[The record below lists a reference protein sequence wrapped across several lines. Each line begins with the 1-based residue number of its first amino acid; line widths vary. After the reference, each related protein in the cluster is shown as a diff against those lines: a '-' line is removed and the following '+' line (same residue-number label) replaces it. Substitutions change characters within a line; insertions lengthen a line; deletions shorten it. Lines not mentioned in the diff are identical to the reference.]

1 MANNTVFISY
11 SREDTNFMR
20 QLKARLEQQGITVW
34 VDENIKGGSTW
45 DNIIEE
51 ALSTSDSIIV
61 VLSKASVSSRMVMN
75 EVSYGIEEDKGVIPV
90 MVEECKVPFRLRRIQ
105 FIDFIEDFDKGV
117 VGVLDALDRNGP
129 ATAPKADPIIAPTQP
144 GGPEVVKERLA
155 PTPPPEKPLETP
167 TDTTSTTAPTKK
179 KSTNLALIIGA
190 ALVVI
195 ILAVSLIVVF
205 GEEEEDPSDDVIAP
219 SVEEVAWQKA
229 KNGNTVEG
237 FVSYANLF
245 PIEASKKE
253 QDIKTA
259 ISAKFPKTGY
269 LQYSES
275 NGTKLFTRVYPM
287 SQLSGPPEIGDV
299 LSSIHARRIRGNA
312 YGEPGYATVYRL
324 IKVGERVVVR
334 KVIPSGSAYWIEIGY
349 RD

>member
-11 SREDTNFMR
+11 SREDTDFMR
-20 QLKARLEQQGITVW
+20 QLKARLEQKGITVW

-61 VLSKASVSSRMVMN
+61 VMSKASVSSRMVMN

-90 MVEECKVPFRLRRIQ
+90 MVEECKIPFRLRRIQ

-117 VGVLDALDRNGP
+117 VGVLDALDRSGP
-129 ATAPKADPIIAPTQP
+129 ATTPKADPIIAPTTP
-144 GGPEVVKERLA
+144 GGPEVVTERIVS
-155 PTPPPEKPLETP
+155 PPPPEPPVTP
-167 TDTTSTTAPTKK
+167 SAEAPKAAPNNKK
-179 KSTNLALIIGA
+179 NNNLALIIGA

-195 ILAVSLIVVF
+195 ILAVTLIVVF
-205 GEEEEDPSDDVIAP
+205 GEEEENPSDDIIPP
-219 SVEEVAWQKA
+219 SVEEVAWKKA
-229 KNGNTVEG
+229 ETSNTVEG
-237 FVSYANLF
+237 YVSYANLF

-253 QDIKTA
+253 KDIKAA
-259 ISAKFPKTGY
+259 ISDIFPKTGY

-287 SQLSGPPEIGDV
+287 SQLSGPPEVGDV
-299 LSSIHARRIRGNA
+299 LSSIHARRIRGNS
-312 YGEPGYATVYRL
+312 YGETGYDTVYRL
-324 IKVGERVVVR
+324 SKVGERVVV
-334 KVIPSGSAYWIEIGY
+334 KEVIPSGSAYWIKIGY